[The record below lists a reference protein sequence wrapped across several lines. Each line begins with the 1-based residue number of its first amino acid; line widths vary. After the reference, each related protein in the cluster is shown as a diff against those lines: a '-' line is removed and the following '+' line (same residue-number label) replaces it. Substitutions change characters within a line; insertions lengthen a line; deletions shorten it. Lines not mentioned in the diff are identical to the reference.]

1 MLLTA
6 RAYSIMFRSIATDLR
21 KAFAIS
27 NRFYRCHICKEKFIL
42 KSLLHRD

>member
-6 RAYSIMFRSIATDLR
+6 RAYSIMFRSIATDFR
-21 KAFAIS
+21 KAFATF
-27 NRFYRCHICKEKFIL
+27 NRFYRCHICKAKFML